1 MGKQNFPILE
11 FRGNGDSEEKV
22 NSKLGAFGESSLN
35 VAIDFSNIEDTLS
48 FNKEARNYLL
58 LSDISLPTMKVGAK
72 DKSYIGANEL
82 T

>member
-22 NSKLGAFGESSLN
+22 NSKLGAFGESSLRLEIN
-35 VAIDFSNIEDTLS
+35 FGTINDTLS
-48 FNKEARNYLL
+48 ASRITVNSLL
-58 LSDISLPTMKVGAK
+58 LSDISFPTIEVGAK
-72 DKSYIGANEL
+72 EKSYIGANEL